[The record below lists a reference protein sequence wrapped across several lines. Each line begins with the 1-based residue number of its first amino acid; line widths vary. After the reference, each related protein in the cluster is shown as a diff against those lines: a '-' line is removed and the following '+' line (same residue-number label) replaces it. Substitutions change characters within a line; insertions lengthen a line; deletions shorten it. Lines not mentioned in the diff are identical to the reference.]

1 MHKLIAYPFSAIY
14 YFFFSSALFL
24 FHPIQI
30 IALRLWGW
38 PVQKITVDALNFLLL
53 RCLNL
58 LGTRI
63 TIDFEQKDLPKDRP
77 LIFASN
83 HQSTYDIP
91 PLIWYLR
98 RYSPKFVAKK
108 ELGKGLPSISFHLR
122 KGGNVLIDRKNSSAS
137 LEAIAAFAK
146 RVDENNWSVIIFP
159 EGTRTRNGQ
168 PKAFQRGGLTTLL
181 NHLPQALLVPVSIS
195 HSWKLA
201 QWNYFPMPLGVHVKM
216 KIQKPIDPKVYTQEE
231 ALALLEKTVKK
242 EIKN

>member
-1 MHKLIAYPFSAIY
+1 MMNIANRILAPIVHKLIAYPFSVIY

-38 PVQKITVDALNFLLL
+38 PVQKITVDALNFMLL

-58 LGTRI
+58 LGTRM
-63 TIDFEQKDLPKDRP
+63 TIDFEQNDLPKNRP

-108 ELGKGLPSISFHLR
+108 NWAKDCLASRSI
-122 KGGNVLIDRKNSSAS
+122 
-137 LEAIAAFAK
+137 
-146 RVDENNWSVIIFP
+146 
-159 EGTRTRNGQ
+159 
-168 PKAFQRGGLTTLL
+168 
-181 NHLPQALLVPVSIS
+181 
-195 HSWKLA
+195 
-201 QWNYFPMPLGVHVKM
+201 YVKVGM
-216 KIQKPIDPKVYTQEE
+216 C
-231 ALALLEKTVKK
+231 
-242 EIKN
+242 

>member
-1 MHKLIAYPFSAIY
+1 M
-14 YFFFSSALFL
+14 
-24 FHPIQI
+24 
-30 IALRLWGW
+30 
-38 PVQKITVDALNFLLL
+38 QKITVDALNFLLL

-137 LEAIAAFAK
+137 LEAIATFAK
-146 RVDENNWSVIIFP
+146 RVDKNNWSVIIFP

-181 NHLPQALLVPVSIS
+181 NHLLQSTSSSCEHFPFMETCPVE
-195 HSWKLA
+195 L
-201 QWNYFPMPLGVHVKM
+201 FPDAARG
-216 KIQKPIDPKVYTQEE
+216 
-231 ALALLEKTVKK
+231 AC
-242 EIKN
+242 

>member
-1 MHKLIAYPFSAIY
+1 MKTILSYPLSILYYLCFGILLFS
-14 YFFFSSALFL
+14 F
-24 FHPIQI
+24 QI
-30 IALRLWGW
+30 IQWFCLNMFGYYAH
-38 PVQKITVDALNFLLL
+38 KKSVDILNFLILL
-53 RCLNL
+53 SLSIIKAQIFFEAESNL
-58 LGTRI
+58 PPPG
-63 TIDFEQKDLPKDRP
+63 KNV
-77 LIFASN
+77 IFIAN

-122 KGGNVLIDRKNSSAS
+122 EGGNVLIDRKNSSAS
-137 LEAIAAFAK
+137 LEAIATFAK

-168 PKAFQRGGLTTLL
+168 PKTFQRGGLTTLL